1 MTIVDGN
8 FEFYYAFEEGE
19 LYYMLFTTFL
29 DVAGSYN
36 VEIEYVG
43 ETYTYLDNCAV
54 GPYSANMVTF
64 EIYIPGAI
72 DYAYS
77 DPATGG
83 DGYYHYVDENGEL
96 GSIIYLDVNR
106 PTAFFNS
113 ISLYDICRD
122 AQKYAPEK
130 RAFYVNGHDYTPDIQ
145 LICFQA
151 MQNEGELEG
160 FAAVDQNIFEI
171 LQTITMQKYEGLYNS
186 WLMLCYY
193 YVTMS
198 V

>member
-1 MTIVDGN
+1 M
-8 FEFYYAFEEGE
+8 
-19 LYYMLFTTFL
+19 
-29 DVAGSYN
+29 
-36 VEIEYVG
+36 
-43 ETYTYLDNCAV
+43 
-54 GPYSANMVTF
+54 
-64 EIYIPGAI
+64 
-72 DYAYS
+72 
-77 DPATGG
+77 
-83 DGYYHYVDENGEL
+83 
-96 GSIIYLDVNR
+96 
-106 PTAFFNS
+106 
-113 ISLYDICRD
+113 
-122 AQKYAPEK
+122 
-130 RAFYVNGHDYTPDIQ
+130 NGHDYTPDIQ